1 MTRTQ
6 STIESQKRYIKRNP
20 EKGVNATRKW
30 RQKNADKMAM
40 YRKKAHDNKPHI
52 IDYHIFLQFR
62 RMFS

>member
-1 MTRTQ
+1 MVRTQ
-6 STIESQKRYIKRNP
+6 STIESQKRYLKRNP
-20 EKGVNATRKW
+20 EMGLNATCRW
-30 RQKNADKMAM
+30 RQKNAEKMAM